1 MLPNHAPLVIAE
13 QFGTLAELYPNRV
26 DLGLGRAPGTDMAT
40 ARALRRDIQGDAER
54 YPEDVAELQ
63 RLLGTPEDGQKPIA
77 VPGAGTHVP
86 IWLLGSSLY
95 SAQLAAHMGL
105 PFSFASHFAPD
116 MLGDAIS
123 IYRANFK
130 PSAQLAEPYVSAGV
144 MAIIGDSEDHAKQL
158 FTSVQQQFA
167 NLRRNANKPM
177 PPPAEDI
184 RLELN
189 EMEIRGINSTLRYA
203 LVGDKAAAEEQLNR
217 FVAAFGVDEVII
229 SFPIFEQARVLQ
241 AIEAVG
247 SMHIKSPAI

>member
-1 MLPNHAPLVIAE
+1 
-13 QFGTLAELYPNRV
+13 
-26 DLGLGRAPGTDMAT
+26 
-40 ARALRRDIQGDAER
+40 
-54 YPEDVAELQ
+54 
-63 RLLGTPEDGQKPIA
+63 
-77 VPGAGTHVP
+77 
-86 IWLLGSSLY
+86 
-95 SAQLAAHMGL
+95 MGL

-177 PPPAEDI
+177 PPPVEDI

-203 LVGDKAAAEEQLNR
+203 LVGDKAATEEQLNR
-217 FVAAFGVDEVII
+217 FVAAFGVDEVIL
-229 SFPIFEQARVLQ
+229 SFPIFEQARVLK

-247 SMHIKSPAI
+247 SMQVKAAVS